1 MICKF
6 IKIIIEFNLIIF
18 FNCRTFILQNNG
30 FFVYWERKVFQ
41 KYKGLLDEINCF
53 HNIRD
58 NNDIREGLNLSNFD
72 SFFYLLIFGLIA
84 SIFLYFY
91 ELVLMHKLGVHEKVK
106 EAIYRNYFC
115 RKISSM
121 KYSL

>member
-1 MICKF
+1 M
-6 IKIIIEFNLIIF
+6 
-18 FNCRTFILQNNG
+18 QNNG

-58 NNDIREGLNLSNFD
+58 NNIREGLNLSNFD